1 MATPNI
7 VPRADSEGGLGTAS
21 KYWASAYIDAIY
33 VSAGFVGR
41 DADNNVDFSV
51 DDRIQFEIAG
61 SVRTKMT
68 STTFFPAT
76 NDGVSLGTSSES
88 WSDLYL
94 ASGAVINFDNGNF
107 TLTHGTDAIRIDDGM
122 QFRVG
127 SGNDLRLYHTGGTS
141 YVSNENGGNLEIRNL
156 VNDADVILSCDDG
169 SGGVTPYL
177 TLDGSSVM
185 LYNHVHTLYLDTKR
199 AYFGTGFDLEIY
211 HDTANS
217 YISHLGTGDL
227 IIQNTSDDKDII
239 FKSDDGSGGTTAYLT
254 LDGTWK
260 EAKFTVDAKWTD
272 SKKARFGDSDDLG
285 IYHNGSHSY
294 IQANGTGTLIISQDT
309 VDQDITFKCDNGAG
323 GSTTYFYLDGSSAT
337 HDGSATTALY
347 TNWPDNSRISLGT
360 SHDLMMYHNGTHSW
374 IWNDV
379 GDLYIT
385 NAQNDGD
392 IIFRSDDGSGGV
404 ETYFYLDGSMNTD
417 GTPKTVFPDNS
428 KLQFGS
434 GASDLRIYH
443 DATNSYIQNNTG
455 DLYIQNGADGK
466 DIILRSD
473 DGSGGQTAYIT
484 LDGSTNR
491 VNFSK
496 AIKIADSID
505 LNLGGGLD
513 LRLQHNGTDSFI
525 TNHTGDLK
533 IINYAD
539 DKDIIFQSDNGS
551 GGVATYFYLDGSAS
565 SSNPITIFPD
575 LSALYFGTGTDL
587 MIRHD
592 GTDSTIANNGGD
604 FYITQNTNDKDLI
617 FQCDDGSGGTTT
629 YMLLDGSSTKVKF
642 QVDAKWNDNDKA
654 IFGNGEDLK
663 IYHNGTNNMIDSV
676 FGDISIR
683 QLADD
688 KDIRFRCDDG
698 AGGETDYV
706 LLDGSEVSTKILT
719 QKVIMSNLPTSD
731 PTNAGQLW
739 NDSGTLKISAG

>member
-525 TNHTGDLK
+525 TNHTGD
-533 IINYAD
+533 
-539 DKDIIFQSDNGS
+539 
-551 GGVATYFYLDGSAS
+551 
-565 SSNPITIFPD
+565 
-575 LSALYFGTGTDL
+575 
-587 MIRHD
+587 
-592 GTDSTIANNGGD
+592 
-604 FYITQNTNDKDLI
+604 
-617 FQCDDGSGGTTT
+617 
-629 YMLLDGSSTKVKF
+629 
-642 QVDAKWNDNDKA
+642 
-654 IFGNGEDLK
+654 
-663 IYHNGTNNMIDSV
+663 
-676 FGDISIR
+676 
-683 QLADD
+683 
-688 KDIRFRCDDG
+688 
-698 AGGETDYV
+698 
-706 LLDGSEVSTKILT
+706 
-719 QKVIMSNLPTSD
+719 
-731 PTNAGQLW
+731 
-739 NDSGTLKISAG
+739 